1 MRRVDRGSEPP
12 PPALT
17 TKDRSGLTELERAR
31 AHQQSLEPDK
41 GSFAFA
47 VYRAQEVK
55 QRLEELF
62 HGKCAYCET
71 FYASSAPVDVEHFRP
86 KGAVDGEPDHPGYW
100 WLAMSWSNLLP
111 SCIDCNRKR
120 TQPTPDQSASLFALV
135 NGARRPNHVR
145 SVLTGKKDSFP
156 VAGTRALPEASDFTA
171 EQALLL
177 DPCADDPEDHIDFNV
192 GGDRPIPLALPRA
205 VPQEAAPAALS
216 ATAGPIAAA
225 AHDAAALAGLSVRG
239 AVSIQVYGLNRL
251 RLVQDRLR
259 ILRQLEYLG
268 YFVKELGALID
279 DLSGA
284 VEGNPPLSDAVKED
298 RANAIIGR
306 LRLLLDRAL
315 IEMRSAAAPEAP
327 YSAMA
332 AKWLKEFSATI

>member
-17 TKDRSGLTELERAR
+17 TKDRSGLTELERVR
-31 AHQQSLEPDK
+31 AHQQSVEPDK

-47 VYRAQEVK
+47 VYKAQEVK

-111 SCIDCNRKR
+111 SCIDCNRRR
-120 TQPTPDQSASLFALV
+120 TQPTPDQSASLFALAD
-135 NGARRPNHVR
+135 GARRPENVR

-171 EQALLL
+171 EEALLL
-177 DPCADDPEDHIDFNV
+177 DPCVDEPEEHIDFNV
-192 GGDRPIPLALPRA
+192 GGDRPIPLALPRP
-205 VPQEAAPAALS
+205 VPQGAAPAALP
-216 ATAGPIAAA
+216 AAAGLAAAA
-225 AHDAAALAGLSVRG
+225 AHAAAAGLSVRG

-259 ILRQLEYLG
+259 VLRQLEYLG

-279 DLSGA
+279 EISGA
-284 VEGNPPLSDAVKED
+284 VEGIPPLSDAVQED

-306 LRLLLDRAL
+306 LRFLMDRAL
-315 IEMRSAAAPEAP
+315 IEMRSAAAPQAP

-332 AKWLKEFSATI
+332 AQWLKDFSAAI